1 MAIYK
6 DLIYLQILIYTYD
19 IFELFYTILLNNEN
33 WSMYYWGFGYQRVQ
47 ISNITPSLVAS
58 LLLFSFS
65 KTLSATLFVLS
76 ATDLVFF
83 EFVAYLDS
91 LCGLNYLVV

>member
-1 MAIYK
+1 MKIG
-6 DLIYLQILIYTYD
+6 LC
-19 IFELFYTILLNNEN
+19 TIGVWL
-33 WSMYYWGFGYQRVQ
+33 SK
-47 ISNITPSLVAS
+47 STNIKHNSFPS

-65 KTLSATLFVLS
+65 ETLSATLFALS
-76 ATDLVFF
+76 ATDLVIF

>member
-1 MAIYK
+1 MEK
-6 DLIYLQILIYTYD
+6 LQILYSCD

-33 WSMYYWGFGYQRVQ
+33 WSMYYWGTK
-47 ISNITPSLVAS
+47 STNIKHNSFPS

-65 KTLSATLFVLS
+65 ETLSATLFALS